1 VERNLS
7 DDNSEISPKGEI
19 GMRDYGVDESY
30 LLSVLQNLIAIE
42 SVNPSLVEGGSGE
55 SEIANHIGGHL
66 DRVGLEVSY
75 QELDEGRENVIG
87 VLRGNGTGRTLMLN
101 GHTDTVSITG
111 MDIEPLKPVIQD
123 GMVYGRGAFDMKG
136 SLAAMLAAVESIVSS
151 NAQLEG
157 DVVLAFVADEEYAS
171 VGTEEVIKEY
181 SADAAIVTE
190 PTGLQVIIAH
200 RGYAWAK
207 VEVYGKAVHG
217 SLFDVGVDAIA
228 KAGKVLV
235 ALEELEGQ
243 FQNQDHHPL
252 LGRPSV
258 HTSLIQGGI
267 ELSTYPD
274 YCKIELERRTLPDE
288 DLQVIEAELDKL
300 VGNIASA
307 DKQFDANSEVFFYR
321 PALDVSEDI
330 EIVNHLTSA
339 CQAVIGTKP
348 DLIGAGWWTDAAL
361 LSRAGIPSVLFGPS
375 GEGAHA
381 PVEYVDFESL
391 KTTARILA
399 EVITSFCGEH

>member
-1 VERNLS
+1 MERDLS
-7 DDNSEISPKGEI
+7 DYTSEISSRGEI

-30 LLSVLQNLIAIE
+30 LLSVLQNLIAME
-42 SVNPSLVEGGSGE
+42 SVNPSLVDGGSGE
-55 SEIANHIGGHL
+55 SKIARHIGSHL
-66 DRVGLEVSY
+66 HKMGLEVSY

-87 VLRGNGTGRTLMLN
+87 VLRGNGRGRTLMLN

-111 MDIEPLKPVIQD
+111 MDIEPLKPVFRN
-123 GMVYGRGAFDMKG
+123 GRVYGRGAFDMKG
-136 SLAAMLAAVESIVSS
+136 SLAAMLAAVQALLSS
-151 NAQLEG
+151 NAQLDG
-157 DVVLAFVADEEYAS
+157 DVILAFVVDEEYAS

-190 PTGLQVIIAH
+190 PTGLQVIITH

-207 VEVYGKAVHG
+207 VEVFGKAAHG
-217 SLFDVGVDAIA
+217 SLFDAGVDAIA

-243 FQNQDHHPL
+243 FQNQDHHPI

-258 HTSLIQGGI
+258 HASLIQGGI

-288 DLQVIEAELDKL
+288 DLQAIEAELDKL
-300 VGNIASA
+300 VGDIASA

-391 KTTARILA
+391 KITARILT
-399 EVITSFCGEH
+399 EVITSFCGKH